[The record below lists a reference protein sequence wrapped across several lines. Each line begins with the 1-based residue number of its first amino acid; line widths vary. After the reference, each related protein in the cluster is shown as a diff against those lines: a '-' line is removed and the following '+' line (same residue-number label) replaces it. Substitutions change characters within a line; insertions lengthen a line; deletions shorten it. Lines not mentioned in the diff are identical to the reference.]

1 MQQASPPQLA
11 MNLSGHLGL
20 SAVQHTDANGYTNS
34 QQFGGHQQPPCAPDQ
49 RPPMS
54 DAALLDVALSL
65 KKRERTTNWAAEE
78 KRLLLQL
85 CRDDMTV
92 VENKRLDSDLTTLKN
107 RAWKHIHRRFSQ
119 TFGPE
124 RNVNRLKEQWR
135 RMKAFTRSEVCD
147 YHQRV
152 ATFGQQAADMKR
164 PSPLTFEV
172 WNFMLEA
179 KRACRNE
186 VMEGVDYGTMLLSW
200 ERAGGAQ
207 SGAGGAPRTP
217 EDDMG

>member
-1 MQQASPPQLA
+1 MPQPSPPQLA
-11 MNLSGHLGL
+11 MNLSGHLSLPDSGY
-20 SAVQHTDANGYTNS
+20 NGTPS
-34 QQFGGHQQPPCAPDQ
+34 IHQFGQQFGQQRSPDH
-49 RPPMS
+49 PLS

-65 KKRERTTNWAAEE
+65 KKRERTTNWATEE
-78 KRLLLQL
+78 KRMLLQL

-92 VENKRLDSDLTTLKN
+92 IENKRLDSDLTSLKN

-135 RMKAFTRSEVCD
+135 RMKAFTRSEVSD
-147 YHQRV
+147 YHQR
-152 ATFGQQAADMKR
+152 AANFGQQVADVKR

-200 ERAGGAQ
+200 ERRAQ
-207 SGAGGAPRTP
+207 GAGAEPA
-217 EDDMG
+217 EQAADDDMESG